1 MSDQKHLQSSCHES
15 FPILDEM
22 DFFNHA
28 GVAPLSKPAAD
39 AMIAYA
45 KHTASK
51 AYIQGSWY
59 KQAQHIKTLAARMI
73 NAPSAANIAYVP
85 STSAGLSLLARGLD
99 WRRGDNVII
108 TSIEFPANR
117 YPWQDLAKQGVE
129 LIEIEPDNEGRID
142 VEDILEAITDRTR
155 LVSISHVQFSSGF
168 RIDLSE
174 IAKMVH
180 RAGGLLCIDAIQS
193 VGAMPVDVQA
203 WGVDFLSADSH
214 KWMLGPEGCGFVYC
228 EEDLI
233 QMLHPGVVGW
243 MNMPIRK
250 EYTDY
255 RFEFHTDARR
265 FEPGSYNLAGIMAM
279 GASLELLL
287 ETGLDN
293 VWATIEMLTDHLC
306 DRLNQK
312 GYKVF
317 SPRGAGEKSGIVSFS
332 AADVS
337 RHQAI
342 IEMLEKQN
350 IHIAL
355 RQGRLRVS
363 PHFYNT
369 LAQMDRLVDALP

>member
-1 MSDQKHLQSSCHES
+1 MSDQKENQNTSTQA
-15 FPILDEM
+15 FPILGEM

-28 GVAPLSKPAAD
+28 GVAPLSAAASD
-39 AMIAYA
+39 AMVNYA
-45 KHTASK
+45 RHTASK
-51 AYIQGSWY
+51 AYIQGGWY
-59 KQAQHIKTLAARMI
+59 KQAQHIKGLAARMV
-73 NAPSAANIAYVP
+73 NAPDASNIAYVP
-85 STSAGLSLLARGLD
+85 STSAGLSLLAKGLD

-117 YPWQDLAKQGVE
+117 YPWQDLERLGVE
-129 LIEIEPDNEGRID
+129 LIEIDPQQDGRID

-155 LVSISHVQFSSGF
+155 VVSLSHVQFSSGF
-168 RIDLSE
+168 RIDLRE
-174 IAKMVH
+174 ISNMVH

-193 VGAMPVDVQA
+193 VGAMPVDVQK

-228 EEDLI
+228 ENDLI

-255 RFEFHTDARR
+255 RFELHTDARR

-287 ETGLDN
+287 ETGLEN
-293 VWATIEMLTDHLC
+293 VWSKIQTLTDHLC
-306 DRLNQK
+306 EGLNAK

-317 SPRGAGEKSGIVSFS
+317 SPRGPNEKSGIVSFNAPDTS
-332 AADVS
+332 S
-337 RHQAI
+337 HQAI
-342 IEMLEKQN
+342 FESLEKQN

-369 LAQMDRLVDALP
+369 IEQMDRLVAALP